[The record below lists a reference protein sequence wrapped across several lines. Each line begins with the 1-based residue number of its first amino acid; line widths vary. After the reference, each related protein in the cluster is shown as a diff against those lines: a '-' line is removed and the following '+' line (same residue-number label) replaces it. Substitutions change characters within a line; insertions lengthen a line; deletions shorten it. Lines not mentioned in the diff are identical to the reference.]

1 MKRPSGNV
9 TRMSSKRDA
18 RPSGAPTVKNFLAA
32 LDHPHK
38 AAIERIRSM
47 VLGLDPRITES
58 IKWNAPSFQL
68 EDHFATFKLH
78 PPTKI
83 ALVLHTGA
91 KAKGPPMAFAVDD
104 PAGLMTWPA
113 PDRALVTLKS
123 EADLLAHEG
132 ALRRILEQWIAQ
144 L

>member
-1 MKRPSGNV
+1 MRTKRATRPS
-9 TRMSSKRDA
+9 A
-18 RPSGAPTVKNFLAA
+18 APTVADFLTA

-38 AAIERIRSM
+38 AAIGRIRSM
-47 VLGLDPRITES
+47 VLGLDPRLTES

-83 ALVLHTGA
+83 ALVLHRGA
-91 KAKGPPMAFAVDD
+91 KPKGPPKAFAVDD
-104 PAGLMTWPA
+104 PAGLLTWPA
-113 PDRALVTLKS
+113 PDRALVTLGS
-123 EADLLAHEG
+123 EAELLAHEG